1 MDLGVENRPK
11 IEPKSVLKVIKH
23 KMQFQMDLGGL
34 LERFGEDFG
43 FNLGGKLGPSWHQ
56 DLTNGGP
63 KTMSK
68 KVKQKGHAS
77 SCGFTQ
83 VTRVRVGGSLEI
95 NTIHHSREGHGA
107 LDIPLRTTRARWRI
121 YIYVYTC
128 MHIYLYI
135 HIYIYT
141 CIHMWGTTIHEN
153 L

>member
-1 MDLGVENRPK
+1 MDLGVGKRPK

-43 FNLGGKLGPSWHQ
+43 SNLGGKLGPSWHQ

-77 SCGFTQ
+77 SRGFTQ

-107 LDIPLRTTRARWRI
+107 LDIPLRATRARWRI
-121 YIYVYTC
+121 YIYICIYMYAYILVYT
-128 MHIYLYI
+128 YI
-135 HIYIYT
+135 HLYMYT
-141 CIHMWGTTIHEN
+141 YVGN
-153 L
+153 NDS